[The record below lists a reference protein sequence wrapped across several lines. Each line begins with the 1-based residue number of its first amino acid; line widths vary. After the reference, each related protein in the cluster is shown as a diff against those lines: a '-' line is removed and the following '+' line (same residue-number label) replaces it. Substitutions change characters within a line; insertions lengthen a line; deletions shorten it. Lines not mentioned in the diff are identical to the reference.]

1 MLIDK
6 RLESQKKRKR
16 KEKRNFGSN
25 KTKGPKQDSQNRI
38 RSPISEGGE
47 SLLN

>member
-1 MLIDK
+1 MFEIE
-6 RLESQKKRKR
+6 RLESKKEKKKKRS
-16 KEKRNFGSN
+16 FGSN
-25 KTKGPKQDSQNRI
+25 KTKGPKQDSQKRI

>member
-1 MLIDK
+1 VIK
-6 RLESQKKRKR
+6 YVQNQKIGKQ
-16 KEKRNFGSN
+16 EKKSFGSN
-25 KTKGPKQDSQNRI
+25 KTKGPKQDSQNQI

>member
-1 MLIDK
+1 MFKIE
-6 RLESQKKRKR
+6 RLESKREKKKKRS
-16 KEKRNFGSN
+16 FGSN
-25 KTKGPKQDSQNRI
+25 KTKGPKQDSQNLI